1 MGDLEE
7 VQEQMNADMSV
18 SKEQMAS
25 MMEAMLGM
33 KRLMESN
40 AVTAA
45 ATSTTAEADL
55 ALPTAHHPVPNIVG
69 RGRSTSGHVSSP
81 HLGYNRGAY
90 PYDLPPNYTPQAMH
104 EDAGHITPL
113 ILEG

>member
-1 MGDLEE
+1 
-7 VQEQMNADMSV
+7 
-18 SKEQMAS
+18 
-25 MMEAMLGM
+25 
-33 KRLMESN
+33 MESN
-40 AVTAA
+40 EAIAA
-45 ATSTTAEADL
+45 AASMAIEADL
-55 ALPTAHHPVPNIVG
+55 ILPTAAHHPVPNIVG